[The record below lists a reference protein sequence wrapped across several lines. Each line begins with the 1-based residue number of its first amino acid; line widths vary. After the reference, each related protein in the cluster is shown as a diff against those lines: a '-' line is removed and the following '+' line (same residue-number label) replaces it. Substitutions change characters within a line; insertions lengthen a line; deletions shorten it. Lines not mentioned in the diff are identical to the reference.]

1 MSEEIE
7 LAAKTSAEVVTALA
21 EKSGA
26 LAVPQEYASYIAARI
41 HLRHYPALIK
51 AAMVAAETIRASGL
65 PRRAF
70 SALDEPLLTKILEG
84 MAEETNPDLQ
94 DAWENLLANALT
106 DSDANVPRAF
116 PKTLGEL
123 EPVEAGILDA
133 MAEDKGTFLGANSG
147 TRIGKGKMKDLP
159 LTGLVN
165 LERLGLIALGPVQP
179 TPPGKPPLSATDAL
193 RVMRLTPFGDSVIRA
208 CQAPKPAES
217 EPLKHRD

>member
-1 MSEEIE
+1 MSKEVE

-41 HLRHYPALIK
+41 HLRHYPALVK
-51 AAMVAAETIRASGL
+51 TAMAAAEKIRASGL

-84 MAEETNPDLQ
+84 MAEETDPGLQ

-106 DSDANVPRAF
+106 DSDANVARAF
-116 PKTLGEL
+116 PKILSEL
-123 EPVEAGILDA
+123 EPVEARILDA

-159 LTGLVN
+159 LTGLIN
-165 LERLGLIALGPVQP
+165 LERLELIALGPVQP

-193 RVMRLTPFGDSVIRA
+193 RVMRLTPFGDRFVRA
-208 CQAPKPAES
+208 CQAPKPA
-217 EPLKHRD
+217 D